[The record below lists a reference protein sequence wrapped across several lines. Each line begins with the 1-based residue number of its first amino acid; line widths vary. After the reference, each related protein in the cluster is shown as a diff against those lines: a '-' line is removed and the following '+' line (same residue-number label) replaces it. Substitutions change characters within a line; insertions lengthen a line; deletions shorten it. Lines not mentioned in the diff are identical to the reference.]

1 VFPLAGKDFP
11 TNIKELASGIRDALA
26 EVLTL
31 PKKEDAVTAVG
42 VGFPQVKTLK
52 INLDGASVSATEPP
66 PKPQPTGKR
75 ESGIEVDQ
83 LEVSGHPILYE
94 KSKLD
99 LDLTAKG
106 VKLDFARD
114 KSKKPLLV
122 LTDAREGRV
131 EAKMSKAD
139 IEAAIKSI
147 GTKLAKQ
154 QGVVLQDLDLKLTSE
169 TDRSV
174 AVEVRVKAKKMIMSG
189 VITVKGRLDLDDDLN
204 ATFSGLS
211 TVGEGVIG
219 AMASGL
225 VQNKLK
231 SYEGKKFPLMAFSLG
246 DTTLRDLNISAKGA
260 NLEVTAAF
268 GSKA

>member
-1 VFPLAGKDFP
+1 MFPLAGQDFP
-11 TNIKELASGIRDALA
+11 TNIKELAIGIRDALA

-31 PKKEDAVTAVG
+31 PTKESAVAATG
-42 VGFPQVKTLK
+42 GYPQVKQLK

-66 PKPQPTGKR
+66 PKPKPTGKR
-75 ESGIEVDQ
+75 EPGIEVDQ

-99 LDLTAKG
+99 LDLSARG

-114 KSKKPLLV
+114 KNKKPLLV
-122 LTDAREGRV
+122 LADAREGRV

-147 GTKLAKQ
+147 AGKVAKQ
-154 QGVVLQDLDLKLTSE
+154 QGIVLQDLDLKLTSE
-169 TDRSV
+169 SDRSV

-189 VITVKGRLDLDDDLN
+189 VISVKGRLDLDDELN
-204 ATFSGLS
+204 ATVSGLS
-211 TVGEGVIG
+211 ASGEGVIG
-219 AMASGL
+219 SMASGI

-231 SYEGKKFPLMAFSLG
+231 PYDGKKFPLMAFSLG
-246 DTTLRDLNISAKGA
+246 DTTLRDLSISAKGA
-260 NLEVTAAF
+260 NLQVTAAF